1 MDAGER
7 ESIEYDV
14 VVVGGGPA
22 GLATAIRLK
31 QQAAA
36 ASLDVEVCVL
46 EKAAEIG
53 AHSLSGA
60 VLDGRA
66 LDELLPGW
74 QPQTASFATAVT
86 RDEFRLLLGESMSLR
101 LPGILVPPGM
111 HNAGM
116 HIVSLGALCRWLGER
131 ALELGVDLFPG
142 FAAAELLV
150 DDDGSVRG
158 VVTGDRGIS
167 RTGERKASYEPG
179 MALMGRQVVLA
190 EGSRGHLARRLIEE
204 RGLAKGCDPQHY
216 AIGLKEV
223 WEIEPARHEPGKVV
237 HGAGWPLSPNAS
249 GGFFCYHYAD
259 AQVAIG
265 IIADLN
271 YTNPWLDPYEELQR
285 LKRHALFRDMLSNG
299 QRIAYGA
306 RAITKGG
313 FNSLPKLS
321 VPGALIVGCDAGT
334 LNFAKIK
341 GIHTAMKSGMVVADT
356 IVDAWQ
362 GGDEAATELDGYR
375 DRLMA
380 SWVGDEL
387 RRARNVQS
395 ALHKWGVLAGSAFV
409 FVDQTLMR
417 GKAPWTVRDRTPDH
431 EALRPA
437 AESKPIRY
445 PPPDGV
451 LSFDKLTSVYFSG
464 TNHEEDQPS
473 HLTFRDEAVSVEY
486 NLPVFDAPEQ
496 RYCPA
501 RVYEIVRDDG
511 RARLQVNAQNCLHCK
526 VCDIKDPRQN
536 IVWIPPEDGG
546 PAYTNM

>member
-341 GIHTAMKSGMVVADT
+341 GIHTAMKSGMVAADT